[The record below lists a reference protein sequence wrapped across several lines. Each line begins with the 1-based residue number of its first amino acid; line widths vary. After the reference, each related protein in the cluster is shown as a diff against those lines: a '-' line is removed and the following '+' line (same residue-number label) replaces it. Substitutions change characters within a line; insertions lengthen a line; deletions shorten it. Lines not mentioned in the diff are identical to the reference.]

1 MAESLG
7 SLYEFFVEFGGV
19 CFCDRWRLPRGQGP
33 EKWTSEGASLGT
45 LQEKLEKSWKSQETT
60 VV

>member
-19 CFCDRWRLPRGQGP
+19 CFCDRWRF
-33 EKWTSEGASLGT
+33 EKWASEGASLGT
-45 LQEKLEKSWKSQETT
+45 LQEKLEKPRDYSRLM
-60 VV
+60 